1 MVVVTKTLED
11 CSLDF
16 TREIGIAFVLQEL
29 ATFKILSGIAV
40 SNGEQN

>member
-1 MVVVTKTLED
+1 MVVFTKTLED

-16 TREIGIAFVLQEL
+16 TREIGIAFILKEL
-29 ATFKILSGIAV
+29 ATFKVLPRIAV